1 MTGTIARAA
10 AAVAVAA
17 SVTLATV
24 ATASTASAAEPGAPP
39 GPAGPQQASPTEQ
52 AAAEVRPAIV
62 YLSQTFTAYV
72 GDGAGLYFNN
82 GQPLSLN
89 ATCTGFGVN
98 PQGYIA
104 TAGHCV
110 DTTSADGV
118 RADFIQMVAQD
129 VAASTPGLTVQDVVA
144 YGLANW
150 TVEGEAKGSPID
162 AQYSA
167 VIGSGTGSGA
177 EGKVVPA
184 RLVDFRPATQGDV
197 ALLKIESSDLPS
209 VQLGGETDTAV
220 GTPVL
225 SIGYPAAADAVTDPT
240 LEPSNKDGQIST
252 RRTMGSVPFYE
263 TSASLS
269 PGMSGGPTVDLEGEV
284 LGINSAH
291 LPDDQAF
298 NFIAPATG
306 LTELLA
312 RNGVQNQL
320 GPNDTRYRDALAN
333 YYAGHYTDA
342 IAGFER
348 LLLVDP
354 DHGQA
359 QQFKTEAAKAKER
372 FGDTPV
378 APAAQQSDETGP
390 WGLTPWLFWTI
401 VGGAAALVVGGI
413 ALGAALRRRR
423 KGGEDPGA
431 VVDIPAPRDPRL
443 DGHGNGTPGGHAP
456 RMPQAPWGSTPVPQP
471 PSTLRQPGSQ
481 RPAGTADGP
490 TTVVTPADIMAAQR
504 PAPAAPFVHRGPGA
518 QQGTPGTQQGTPG
531 TPQGTPG
538 THQGTPGAQLGTP
551 GAQLGFP
558 PAPPA
563 PRASSVPPAP
573 PVNGSGEEPAAPTA
587 VDSIPR
593 AANCP
598 HCGSTLTPGAVFCA
612 TCGTRQS

>member
-24 ATASTASAAEPGAPP
+24 ATGGTALAAEPGAPP
-39 GPAGPQQASPTEQ
+39 GPGTSPQQASPTEQ

-62 YLSQTFTAYV
+62 YLTETFSAYV
-72 GDGAGLYFNN
+72 GDGTGLYFNN
-82 GQPLSLN
+82 GQPYTVD

-110 DTTSADGV
+110 DTTSPDGV
-118 RADFIQMVAQD
+118 RATFIAMAAQEVVTAD
-129 VAASTPGLTVQDVVA
+129 PRLALQDVVA

-150 TVEGEAKGSPID
+150 TVEGQAKNSPIE

-167 VIGSGTGSGA
+167 VIGSGTGNGA
-177 EGKVVPA
+177 KGQAVPA
-184 RLVDFRPATQGDV
+184 RLVDFRPPAQGDV
-197 ALLKIESSDLPS
+197 ALLKIESTDLPS
-209 VQLGGETDTAV
+209 VQLGTDTDAAI

-252 RRTMGSVPFYE
+252 KRTMGSVPYYE

-269 PGMSGGPTVDLEGEV
+269 PGMSGGPTVDMQGDV

-291 LPDDQAF
+291 LPNDQAF
-298 NFIAPATG
+298 NFIAPANG

-320 GPNDTRYRDALAN
+320 GPNDTLYRDALAD

-342 IAGFER
+342 IAGFDR

-378 APAAQQSDETGP
+378 VPAAQQSDDTGI
-390 WGLTPWLFWTI
+390 WGLAPWLFWTI
-401 VGGAAALVVGGI
+401 VGGAAALVIGGI
-413 ALGAALRRRR
+413 ALLVAVLRRR
-423 KGGEDPGA
+423 KGDEGRVA
-431 VVDIPAPRDPRL
+431 ADIPAPRDPRL
-443 DGHGNGTPGGHAP
+443 DGYADWTPGAQAP
-456 RMPQAPWGSTPVPQP
+456 RMPQAPWGSTPMPQP
-471 PSTLRQPGSQ
+471 A
-481 RPAGTADGP
+481 RPAPQAPAWQQPVRPTAPAGPADGP
-490 TTVVTPADIMAAQR
+490 TTVVTPADIMASQR
-504 PAPAAPFVHRGPGA
+504 PAPAAPFVNPGVPVPPIA
-518 QQGTPGTQQGTPG
+518 PQPPTAPTP
-531 TPQGTPG
+531 
-538 THQGTPGAQLGTP
+538 
-551 GAQLGFP
+551 P
-558 PAPPA
+558 PAPA
-563 PRASSVPPAP
+563 PQ
-573 PVNGSGEEPAAPTA
+573 PVNGSGEEAAAPTA
-587 VDSIPR
+587 VVSIPK
-593 AANCP
+593 AGSCAN
-598 HCGSTLTPGAVFCA
+598 CGSTVTPGAIFCP

>member
-17 SVTLATV
+17 SVTLAT
-24 ATASTASAAEPGAPP
+24 AGTALAAEPGAPP
-39 GPAGPQQASPTEQ
+39 GPGTSPQHASPTEQ
-52 AAAEVRPAIV
+52 ASAEVRPAIV
-62 YLSQTFTAYV
+62 YLTETFTAYV
-72 GDGAGLYFNN
+72 GDGTGLYYNN
-82 GQPLSLN
+82 GQPFTLN

-110 DTTSADGV
+110 DTTSADGI

-129 VAASTPGLTVQDVVA
+129 MAARTPGLTVQDA
-144 YGLANW
+144 MTYGLANW
-150 TVEGEAKGSPID
+150 TVEGQAKNSPID

-167 VIGSGTGSGA
+167 VIGSGTGGGA
-177 EGKVVPA
+177 KGQAVSA
-184 RLVDFRPATQGDV
+184 RLVDFRPPAQGDV

-209 VQLGGETDTAV
+209 VLLGTDTDAAV

-252 RRTMGSVPFYE
+252 KRTVGSVPYYE

-291 LPDDQAF
+291 LPNDQAF

-306 LTELLA
+306 LSELLA

-320 GPNDTRYRDALAN
+320 GPNDTLYRDALAN

-359 QQFKTEAAKAKER
+359 LQFKTEAAKAKER

-378 APAAQQSDETGP
+378 VAAAPQSDETGI
-390 WGLTPWLFWTI
+390 WGLAPWLFWTI
-401 VGGAAALVVGGI
+401 VGGAAALLVGGI
-413 ALGAALRRRR
+413 ALLVALLRRR
-423 KGGEDPGA
+423 KGNDGS

-443 DGHGNGTPGGHAP
+443 DGYANGTPGGQAP
-456 RMPQAPWGSTPVPQP
+456 RMPQAPWGSTPMQQGPFPQSP
-471 PSTLRQPGSQ
+471 QARPTA
-481 RPAGTADGP
+481 PAGLSDGP
-490 TTVVTPADIMAAQR
+490 TPADIMAAQR
-504 PAPAAPFVHRGPGA
+504 PAPAPFVNPGSAGPA
-518 QQGTPGTQQGTPG
+518 
-531 TPQGTPG
+531 
-538 THQGTPGAQLGTP
+538 
-551 GAQLGFP
+551 
-558 PAPPA
+558 APPVPTA
-563 PRASSVPPAP
+563 PMAP
-573 PVNGSGEEPAAPTA
+573 PVNGSGEEAAAPTA
-587 VDSIPR
+587 VVSIPK
-593 AANCP
+593 AGSCP
-598 HCGSTLTPGAVFCA
+598 NCGSTVTPGAAFCA
-612 TCGTRQS
+612 TCGTRQG